1 MHSAP
6 DLISYVIA
14 DRVADRG
21 HANRE
26 SPLWTTIPSG
36 KPLFSTASLLA
47 LPERRPQRRVD
58 AIGRLFLHAGDQV
71 AVRVEGDADGRV
83 PEALADNLRVNVL
96 TEELS
101 RVGVTQTVQPHLR
114 EVQVVEHAA
123 ESAAETGR
131 AAGLSIPTRT
141 NEILVLVRGSGLQ
154 AQPRLLLVRV
164 PPQGSENIEDGARIN
179 EFLEWFPG
187 VTRVQVEAVL
197 QHAEQSLKVA

>member
-1 MHSAP
+1 MRDELKWMSCNGC
-6 DLISYVIA
+6 LS

-26 SPLWTTIPSG
+26 SPLWTTMPSA

-58 AIGRLFLHAGDQV
+58 AIGRLFLHAGDHV

-83 PEALADNLRVNVL
+83 SEALADNLRVNVL

-101 RVGVTQTVQPHLR
+101 RVGVTVQPHLR

-123 ESAAETGR
+123 EGAAETGR
-131 AAGLSIPTRT
+131 AAGLPIPTRT

-154 AQPRLLLVRV
+154 AQPSLLLVRV
-164 PPQGSENIEDGARIN
+164 PPQGAEVGGDYVLRDGSEAYGR
-179 EFLEWFPG
+179 
-187 VTRVQVEAVL
+187 
-197 QHAEQSLKVA
+197 SSVAGIAA